1 MAKEK
6 TTKPAASVAAKAAQK
21 VGKETLTQNP
31 DLKEVFVTSDGV
43 SFFTRN
49 DAQNHA
55 HILKNRDV
63 FNIKRDK
70 PEADSGEESPAP
82 EPVNDNPENNDGDA
96 ETDD

>member
-21 VGKETLTQNP
+21 VGKETLAQNP

-43 SFFTRN
+43 PFFMRN

-55 HILKNRDV
+55 RTLKNRDV
-63 FNIKRDK
+63 FNIKRDEPK
-70 PEADSGEESPAP
+70 ADTVEESPTP
-82 EPVNDNPENNDGDA
+82 ESVNDNPENNDGNA
-96 ETDD
+96 EADD